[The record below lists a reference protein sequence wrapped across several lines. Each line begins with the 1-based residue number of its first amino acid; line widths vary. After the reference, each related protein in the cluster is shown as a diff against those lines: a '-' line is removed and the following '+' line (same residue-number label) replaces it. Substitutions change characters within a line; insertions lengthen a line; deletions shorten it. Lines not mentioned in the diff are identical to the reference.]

1 MREFLAGWKKIR
13 NFAVVNSGQI
23 WLLATTRKNA
33 KIAIDFSMRG
43 DSLCE
48 NEISQIA
55 RLPVSAP

>member
-1 MREFLAGWKKIR
+1 MREILAGWKKIR

-55 RLPVSAP
+55 R